1 MKALASLVACAVV
14 SLLVNAPIF
23 AQGKS
28 QSGNG
33 KSGGNAPPANGSGNP
48 GKSSNAGGNGGGGG
62 GASSSSSVSPP
73 SQVAL
78 AAPASVT
85 TSTSASTPFAWMDN
99 ANLIAPGAVW
109 IGISTVRWQNA
120 GASQISF
127 PVVDAAIGMTPRF
140 QIGASVPRIVGSDAL
155 SQPGGLGTTFFNAKV
170 GVLNDS
176 QRSFKVAVAPTLEVL
191 SEAAMQFAPIEQSR
205 VQWGLP
211 VSAEFDRG
219 KARVYGSTGYFSP
232 GVWYTGAGAGTQI
245 SSRIGVAVSFSRSWS
260 RSALDD
266 PAVAA
271 PTRHDLSTGISLEL
285 TPRVGVFGS
294 VGRTFNT
301 AAEYGAGTTVSVGVS
316 LTASRIAFTQ

>member
-1 MKALASLVACAVV
+1 MTKPLASLVACAVV
-14 SLLVNAPIF
+14 SLLTNAPLF

-28 QSGNG
+28 GQDHGKGGATNVPSANGGGNSG
-33 KSGGNAPPANGSGNP
+33 KSP
-48 GKSSNAGGNGGGGG
+48 NAGGNGSGGS
-62 GASSSSSVSPP
+62 ASSSVSPP

-85 TSTSASTPFAWMDN
+85 TSTSASTPFAWIDN

-109 IGISTVRWQNA
+109 IGISTVRWQSD

-140 QIGASVPRIVGSDAL
+140 QIGASVPRIVASDAF
-155 SQPGGLGTTFFNAKV
+155 SQPGGLGTAFFNTKI
-170 GVLNDS
+170 GILNGS
-176 QRSFKVAVAPTLEVL
+176 ARPLKIAVAPTLEVL
-191 SEAAMQFAPIEQSR
+191 SEAAMQFAPIDQTR
-205 VQWGLP
+205 VHWGLP
-211 VSAEFDRG
+211 VSAEYDRG
-219 KARVYGSTGYFSP
+219 NSRVYGSTGYFSP
-232 GVWYTGAGAGTQI
+232 GVWYTGAGAGTVI
-245 SSRIGVAVSFSRSWS
+245 GTRVGVAVSFSRSWS

-266 PAVAA
+266 PALAA
-271 PTRHDLSTGISLEL
+271 PSRHDISTGVSLDL

-301 AAEYGAGTTVSVGVS
+301 AAQYGAGSTVSIGVS

>member
-1 MKALASLVACAVV
+1 VTKPLASLVACVVV
-14 SLLVNAPIF
+14 SLLVNAPLF

-28 QSGNG
+28 GQDHG
-33 KSGGNAPPANGSGNP
+33 KSGGSG
-48 GKSSNAGGNGGGGG
+48 
-62 GASSSSSVSPP
+62 SSSVSPP

-85 TSTSASTPFAWMDN
+85 TSTSASTPFAWIDN

-140 QIGASVPRIVGSDAL
+140 QIGASVPRIVSSEAL
-155 SQPGGLGTTFFNAKV
+155 NQPGGLGTTFFNAKV
-170 GVLNDS
+170 GILNDS
-176 QRSFKVAVAPTLEVL
+176 ERSLKVAAAPTLDVL

-205 VQWGLP
+205 VHWGLP

-219 KARVYGSTGYFSP
+219 NSAYAARLAISP
-232 GVWYTGAGAGTQI
+232 GVGTGAGAGTEI
-245 SSRIGVAVSFSRSWS
+245 GTRVGVAVSFSRSWS

-266 PAVAA
+266 PTLAA
-271 PTRHDLSTGISLEL
+271 PSRHDLSTGVSLDL

-294 VGRTFNT
+294 IGRTFNT
-301 AAEYGAGTTVSVGVS
+301 AAQYGAGTTVSIGVS
-316 LTASRIAFTQ
+316 LTATRIAFTQ